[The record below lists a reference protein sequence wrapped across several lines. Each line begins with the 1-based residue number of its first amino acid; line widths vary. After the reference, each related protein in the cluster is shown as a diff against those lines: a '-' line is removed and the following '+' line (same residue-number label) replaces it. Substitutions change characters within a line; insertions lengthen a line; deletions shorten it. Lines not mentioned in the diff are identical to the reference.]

1 MMSLDD
7 PFACFGDE
15 DDSDASAD
23 QGVAADDDDSD
34 KHRGVAQK
42 LINLSNSNMNSQVE
56 IENDNSISMNNMF
69 QSSYQDQKQRTAHL
83 PWPDYPPLYL
93 GPMHL
98 NKSLSEGGGRGYVAS
113 HDLPPGTCVLIE
125 KPLVDGWSDEQMGK
139 RLGLES
145 IRYLLQL
152 KNAQDIVDSLQE
164 LHPRREKVE
173 SVFQSLEAN
182 GPVQTL
188 DRIQIVDMMAMLEK
202 DAAFREEQRSLVFLA
217 KEHNICNPDGTFLT
231 ARDINRLLLTLR
243 YNGFESGLYLHFSMF
258 NHNEDPNCIKFRPGK
273 EASPTITC
281 NYSEARTTRAVK
293 KGEALTLHYFE
304 NPREVSH
311 ATRRRIIWDQHQFDI
326 GDENTFRAYLNS
338 PRNIY
343 ESELVGGKFPDSST
357 QESSS
362 DEEPPITVNIEKSL
376 DDLEDMFLE
385 IQQAFKSE
393 PSGEDK
399 SSYFD
404 RAAALE
410 LALGELI
417 IASQSALG
425 NNYHILLERC
435 RRMHLDVIELLLS
448 NCSDT
453 LTNKQSIELMVRFL
467 QSVQPLLEALRKRC
481 GNDHPDVARASFDFA
496 MGIQTLLSRSPK
508 RLLSLKLPELTSM
521 EQCSKMEHFY
531 RSEKTRIEQL
541 YPRDVADII
550 ATVQHGDSKS

>member
-1 MMSLDD
+1 MSDD

-15 DDSDASAD
+15 DDSDVSSD
-23 QGVAADDDDSD
+23 EIVAAGDGNSGND
-34 KHRGVAQK
+34 RGVAQK
-42 LINLSNSNMNSQVE
+42 LINLSNNNMNRQLD
-56 IENDNSISMNNMF
+56 IESKNSTPVNMF
-69 QSSYQDQKQRTAHL
+69 RSSYQDQKQRTAHL
-83 PWPDYPPLYL
+83 PWPDCPPLYL

-98 NKSLSEGGGRGYVAS
+98 DKSLSEGGGRGYVAS

-125 KPLVDGWSDEQMGK
+125 EPLVDGWSDEQMGK

-152 KNAQDIVDSLQE
+152 KNAQIIVDSLLE
-164 LHPRREKVE
+164 LHPKKEKVE
-173 SVFQSLEAN
+173 NVFQSLGTN
-182 GPVQTL
+182 QPVESL
-188 DRIQIVDMMAMLEK
+188 DRIQIVDMMATLEK
-202 DAAFREEQRSLVFLA
+202 DASFREEQRSLVFLA

-258 NHNEDPNCIKFRPGK
+258 NHNEDPNCIKFRPG
-273 EASPTITC
+273 EESSQTMRC

-293 KGEALTLHYFE
+293 KGEALTLHYLE

-326 GDENTFRAYLNS
+326 GAENTFRAYMNS

-343 ESELVGGKFPDSST
+343 ESELVGGKFPNSST
-357 QESSS
+357 QESTS
-362 DEEPPITVNIEKSL
+362 DEDPPITTNIEKSL

-393 PSGEDK
+393 LSGDDK

-410 LALGELI
+410 LTLGELI
-417 IASQSALG
+417 IASKSALD
-425 NNYHILLERC
+425 NNNHILLARC

-448 NCSDT
+448 NCSDI
-453 LTNKQSIELMVRFL
+453 LTHKQSLELMARFL
-467 QSVQPLLEALRKRC
+467 QSVQPLLETLRKRC
-481 GNDHPDVARASFDFA
+481 GNDHPDVARASLDFA
-496 MGIQTLLSRSPK
+496 MGIQTLLSQSPK
-508 RLLSLKLPELTSM
+508 RLLSLKLPEMTSV
-521 EQCSKMEHFY
+521 EQCSKMEHYY
-531 RSEKTRIEQL
+531 RSEKTRIEQM
-541 YPRDVADII
+541 YPRDVANII
-550 ATVQHGDSKS
+550 AMVQHDGSK